1 MPSACLSK
9 GTLNQLKRVACQQLP
24 TVRHTHVLEALARA
38 VGQRNFAALTS
49 KLAA

>member
-1 MPSACLSK
+1 MPSAFLSK